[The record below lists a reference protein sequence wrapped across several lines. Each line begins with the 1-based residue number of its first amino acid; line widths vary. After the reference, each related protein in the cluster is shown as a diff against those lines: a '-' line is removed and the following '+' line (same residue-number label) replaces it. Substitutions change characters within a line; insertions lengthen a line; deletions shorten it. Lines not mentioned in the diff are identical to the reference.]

1 MQPWTGWPLERFL
14 YLFVGAAYMMIWI
27 QVSLF
32 HWRGGFRSKF
42 MWGPVLYTPLLFMA
56 AFLMGFR
63 HGGVLDTA
71 YVVIFAIGAL
81 EGMGGF
87 ILHARGVASLVGGF
101 NVRNLMAGP
110 PIILPAMYM
119 AMGALGLLIFY
130 WPQIA
135 GTR

>member
-14 YLFVGAAYMMIWI
+14 YLFVGAAYMMMWI

-56 AFLMGFR
+56 AFLMGFW

-71 YVVIFAIGAL
+71 YVVIFAIGVL
-81 EGMGGF
+81 EGMVGF

-101 NVRNLMAGP
+101 NLFGFNSSKLAS
-110 PIILPAMYM
+110 
-119 AMGALGLLIFY
+119 
-130 WPQIA
+130 
-135 GTR
+135 